1 MVSVVCVC
9 VCVLSHCTL
18 LYIKCFLLCGG
29 PIDLHPEEEKGRD
42 REGIGKR
49 KDREGKGLGQGG
61 KNGSHD
67 RRWNEREREIR

>member
-9 VCVLSHCTL
+9 LLSHCTP

-42 REGIGKR
+42 ME
-49 KDREGKGLGQGG
+49 EKGLGQGG

-67 RRWNEREREIR
+67 RRWNERERERR